1 MVSALRCDNECERV
15 SKMKDKFAR
24 KAIVFIARLILR
36 FVLEHDT
43 ILSNDE
49 YATLG
54 YLSGGDFSV
63 LDGEG

>member
-1 MVSALRCDNECERV
+1 
-15 SKMKDKFAR
+15 MKDEFAR

-54 YLSGGDFSV
+54 YLSGGDFSA
-63 LDGEG
+63 LDGGK